1 MASTILSD
9 VTVGFIELLEDI
21 SHDPDEFDDYDLREY
36 IENLPNPYKVL
47 TEFALYVHREY
58 L

>member
-1 MASTILSD
+1 MISD
-9 VTVGFIELLEDI
+9 VTLGFIDLLEDI
-21 SHDPDEFDDYDLREY
+21 SHDPEEFDDYDLREY

-47 TEFALYVHREY
+47 TEFSLYVHREY

>member
-1 MASTILSD
+1 MNNLSD
-9 VTVGFIELLEDI
+9 VTVGFIELLEAI
-21 SHDPDEFDDYDLREY
+21 SHDPEEFDAYDLREY

-47 TEFALYVHREY
+47 TEFSLYVHDEY